1 MSHQGTNWAILQRG
15 LKPTTKVVLWHLCDR
30 YNPDY
35 GCFPAQE
42 RLAFDCEISRAGL
55 NTHLAKLEQRRLL
68 RRVRRVDPITKR
80 QMSTRYI
87 LGFEEDFTPPPDGGA
102 GLDSPETVPFDATN
116 PCPESGHGCNE
127 EKANVN
133 SAFSKNSAF
142 DPCPDLRHGAVSRK
156 PPDPCPENGP
166 TRVQIL
172 DTNLVK
178 EPLSKPVKEEE
189 DAQAREGLS
198 DDFFGKLLRAL
209 GIDPDGTLPAW
220 WQGSSAKVN
229 AQRWRDDLGLT
240 GDQILEVAEETRHNH
255 PAPPDGPKALDRAM
269 ERAAQRLRAASE
281 STRTPRRGKGAQRA
295 KASRKASLSEQL
307 VFYAEMVNSDR
318 FLPVNAIGNVIRD
331 GMLAKGLV
339 TAERLRSRGVL

>member
-15 LKPTTKVVLWHLCDR
+15 MKPTTKIVLWHLCDR

-42 RLAFDCEISRAGL
+42 RLAHDCEISRAGL
-55 NTHLAKLEQRRLL
+55 NTHLAKLEQRGLL
-68 RRVRRVDPITKR
+68 RRVRRIDPITKR

-87 LGFEEDFTPPPDGGA
+87 LGFEEEFAPPPRG
-102 GLDSPETVPFDATN
+102 DSGPETSEIRPFDMAN
-116 PCPESGHGCNE
+116 PCPESGHGGRG

-133 SAFSKNSAF
+133 SDFSNNSAS

-156 PPDPCPENGP
+156 PPDPCPENNP

-178 EPLSKPVKEEE
+178 EPLREPVKEEE
-189 DAQAREGLS
+189 DAQARENLS
-198 DDFFGKLLRAL
+198 DDFFGRLLRAL
-209 GIDPDGTLPAW
+209 GIDPDRALPNW
-220 WQGSSAKVN
+220 WQGSSARAH
-229 AQRWRDDLGLT
+229 AQRWRDDFGLT
-240 GDQILEVAEETRHNH
+240 EDQILEVAEETRHDH
-255 PAPPDGPKALDRAM
+255 PSPPDGPKALDRAM

-281 STRTPRRGKGAQRA
+281 STKGSRRGKGAQRA
-295 KASRKASLSEQL
+295 KASPKASLSEQL
-307 VFYAEMVNSDR
+307 VFYADMVNSDR

-339 TAERLRSRGVL
+339 TAEQLRSRGVR

>member
-15 LKPTTKVVLWHLCDR
+15 LKPTTKIVLWHLCDR

-42 RLAFDCEISRAGL
+42 RLAHDCEISRAGL
-55 NTHLAKLEQRRLL
+55 NTHLAKLEQRGLL
-68 RRVRRVDPITKR
+68 RRVRRIDPITKR

-87 LGFEEDFTPPPDGGA
+87 LGFEEDFTPPPGGCP
-102 GLDSPETVPFDATN
+102 GPETSKIVPFDMAN
-116 PCPESGHGCNE
+116 LCPESGHGGREGKPNI
-127 EKANVN
+127 N
-133 SAFSKNSAF
+133 SDFSKNSAA
-142 DPCPDLRHGAVSRK
+142 DPCPELRHGAVSRK
-156 PPDPCPENGP
+156 PPDPCPENAP
-166 TRVQIL
+166 TRVQNL

-209 GIDPDGTLPAW
+209 GIDTEGPLPAW
-220 WQGSSAKVN
+220 WQGASARAN

-240 GDQILEVAEETRHNH
+240 VDQILEVAEETRQNH
-255 PAPPDGPKALDRAM
+255 PTPPDGPKARDRAM

-281 STRTPRRGKGAQRA
+281 STQALRRSKGAQRP

-307 VFYAEMVNSDR
+307 VFYADMVNSDR

-339 TAERLRSRGVL
+339 TAEQLRLRGVL